1 MWRIVDNTE
10 DFKILFLSNYHFLLN
25 LENLTFLDLGE
36 GTLRNSEVLL
46 IKIFSYVD
54 WGGYSIQGRVLAL
67 HAEDFSS
74 QHYTKVII

>member
-10 DFKILFLSNYHFLLN
+10 DFKILFLSNHHFLLN

-54 WGGYSIQGRVLAL
+54 WGGV
-67 HAEDFSS
+67 
-74 QHYTKVII
+74 